1 MTVNITNPPID
12 RRRLSVEDREVY
24 NRSGSHARAKKAV
37 ARTRAYR
44 GDQRYQRNRMENT
57 EGGRNTN
64 SFFGGRQIQQ
74 ARLREVG
81 QERRRA
87 ESFRPTMVKGD
98 SGTTRSQVQQGAS
111 YFNYRDR
118 NNAI

>member
-1 MTVNITNPPID
+1 MTVNITNHPID

-98 SGTTRSQVQQGAS
+98 SGPTRSQVQQGAS